1 MGFFSSLDIEGY
13 DRQYTDKQLVSRAAE
28 YFRPYTLQLVTVT
41 LLLLVIALA
50 SAATPL
56 ESFVI
61 LLNLVIPIEIIYSC
75 SFLG

>member
-13 DRQYTDKQLVSRAAE
+13 DRQYTDKQLVRRAAE
-28 YFRPYTLQLVTVT
+28 YFRPFTLQLVMVT

-56 ESFVI
+56 
-61 LLNLVIPIEIIYSC
+61 
-75 SFLG
+75 